1 MPAQAHVIIAKC
13 SVVGSGEDTA
23 YRQSITCGRHEMIG
37 DEPPKRGGQDAGPAP
52 FEYLLAALGS
62 CSSITLR
69 MYAQRKGWPLA
80 SVSVALEVLQE
91 GDTRKIVRRVA
102 VSGALDESQ
111 VARLS
116 EVVEK
121 TPVTLVVKAGAEI
134 RTTLSMAA
142 V

>member
-13 SVVGSGEDTA
+13 SVVGRGEDPA

-62 CSSITLR
+62 CTSITLR
-69 MYAQRKGWPLA
+69 MYAERKGWPLA
-80 SVSVALEVLQE
+80 SVSVTLEVLQE
-91 GDTRKIVRRVA
+91 GDARKIVRRVA

-142 V
+142 A